1 MLLTI
6 DGWDNASRTH
16 LLGVMAVAR
25 RGGVH
30 IDSVDTTGVDL
41 MGKDW
46 ALQQLKEQTEKL
58 GGASKVVAAVLDK
71 TTSPRWMRKVQV

>member
-1 MLLTI
+1 M
-6 DGWDNASRTH
+6 GQCFSHAFAWCHGCHEER
-16 LLGVMAVAR
+16 
-25 RGGVH
+25 GVH

-46 ALQQLKEQTEKL
+46 TLQQLKEQTEKL

-71 TTSPRWMRKVQV
+71 TTSPRWMRKV